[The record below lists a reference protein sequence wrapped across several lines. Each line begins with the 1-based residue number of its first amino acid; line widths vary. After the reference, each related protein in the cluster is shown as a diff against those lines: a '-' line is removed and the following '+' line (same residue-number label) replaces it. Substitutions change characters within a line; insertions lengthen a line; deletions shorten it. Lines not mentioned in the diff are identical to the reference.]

1 MHKDKAEALILTRV
15 LVDGPVDEPGGTIA
29 TRQQAERILGY
40 VPLDRLV
47 VILNRRQLVNQDLL
61 SVPLDHEH
69 VVWLFVQRDVDILHL
84 ELFLVGLHVLF
95 EDLLDIFIVQDV
107 IVWHFERQFSK
118 SVSLVNGPDLL
129 VEEQLDQVWIAEAA
143 SLVQSIVTIL
153 IT

>member
-1 MHKDKAEALILTRV
+1 M
-15 LVDGPVDEPGGTIA
+15 
-29 TRQQAERILGY
+29 
-40 VPLDRLV
+40 
-47 VILNRRQLVNQDLL
+47 
-61 SVPLDHEH
+61 DHEH

-107 IVWHFERQFSK
+107 IVWHFKWQFSK